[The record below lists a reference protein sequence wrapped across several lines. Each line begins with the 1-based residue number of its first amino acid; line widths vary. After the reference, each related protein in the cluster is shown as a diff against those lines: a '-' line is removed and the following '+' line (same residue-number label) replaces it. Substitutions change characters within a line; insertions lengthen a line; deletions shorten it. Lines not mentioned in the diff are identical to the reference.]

1 MNRRTTVIMGITLLA
16 FCSMTFGLAAGDKV
30 LGGPWHLS
38 KNAKFEA
45 HQIDGIVVVLA
56 YGQHKSTGYKVALRQ
71 RPEEI
76 YPPMF
81 ELVHTEPGGINA
93 QVLTPYATIGH
104 FKVGA
109 PVKSIRVFD
118 ADGQHDVPVKQAATK
133 KKK

>member
-1 MNRRTTVIMGITLLA
+1 MNRRSLVIVGMAILA
-16 FCSMTFGLAAGDKV
+16 VCSMTFGLAAGVKI
-30 LGGPWHLS
+30 LGDPWHFS
-38 KNAKFEA
+38 KNAKYEA
-45 HQIDGIVVVLA
+45 HQINGIVVVLA
-56 YGQHKSTGYKVALRQ
+56 YGQHKSTGYKVSLRQ

-109 PVKSIRVFD
+109 PVKTIHIID
-118 ADGQHDVPVKQAATK
+118 ADGKHDVPVKKAVK
-133 KKK
+133 KK